1 MTPKSNETATYSV
14 ESKMHHNVDVK
25 DSSHNKQFAA
35 YKISLYHTHTHTHT
49 RIAVTQFEQHLA
61 ERRWMWPGRAVG
73 EMDDCRQPTQW
84 MRLAAQGDRSTL
96 MSDCQTQ
103 THTLKQVNEAL

>member
-35 YKISLYHTHTHTHT
+35 YKISLYHTHTHVYMY
-49 RIAVTQFEQHLA
+49 I
-61 ERRWMWPGRAVG
+61 
-73 EMDDCRQPTQW
+73 
-84 MRLAAQGDRSTL
+84 
-96 MSDCQTQ
+96 
-103 THTLKQVNEAL
+103 